1 MAEDLNQKLQKL
13 HEAVVDSIAADVEAL
28 SQPMLDEDGNP
39 VAVPLEQRQAVQRV
53 ALALLKQNG
62 VTAPVAE
69 GSRMDQASKLAGKLN
84 FQGLAEKRPVVVPIR
99 PGIEPSAS

>member
-1 MAEDLNQKLQKL
+1 MDYVLGVMERPDPDRPITNDDLR
-13 HEAVVDSIAADVEAL
+13 VV
-28 SQPMLDEDGNP
+28 
-39 VAVPLEQRQAVQRV
+39 
-53 ALALLKQNG
+53 LALLKQNG

-84 FQGLAEKRPVVVPIR
+84 FQGLAEKRAVVVPIR